1 MIDTAKR
8 LIFLLSFSV
17 ICNTAF
23 AANYQLEPVHTQILF
38 FCDHLGFS
46 KSQGEFLNFEGTFSF
61 DPDDFAA
68 SNVKISIDTASIN
81 MDNQKWN
88 DHMKNQDFFNVEKFP
103 TMTFISTKVEPLSDK
118 TMNVHGNLT
127 MLNHTETVVLN
138 VTHNKSGKHP
148 FSGKY
153 TAGFSATTQVKRSL
167 FGMTYGLPALGDDI
181 EIRLEVEG
189 QKITQ

>member
-1 MIDTAKR
+1 MIPTVKR
-8 LIFLLSFSV
+8 LIFLLLLCFFT
-17 ICNTAF
+17 NPGLTAE
-23 AANYQLEPVHTQILF
+23 YKLEPVHTQILF

-46 KSQGEFLNFEGTFSF
+46 KSQGEFLQFEGSFSF
-61 DPDDFAA
+61 DPDDLSA
-68 SNVKISIDTASIN
+68 SKAEVSIDTASID

-88 DHMKNQDFFNVEKFP
+88 DHMKNQDFFDVEKFP
-103 TMTFISTKVEPLSDK
+103 KMTFISNKVEPLSDN
-118 TMNVHGNLT
+118 TMNVHGDLT
-127 MLNHTETVVLN
+127 ILGHTEPVVLN

-153 TAGFSATTQVKRSL
+153 TAGFSATTEVKRSL

-189 QKITQ
+189 RKITP

>member
-1 MIDTAKR
+1 MITAVKR
-8 LIFLLSFSV
+8 LIFLLFLSLF
-17 ICNTAF
+17 CHTGF

-46 KSQGEFLNFEGTFSF
+46 KSQGEFLKFEGGFSF
-61 DPDDFAA
+61 DPDDLAA
-68 SNVKISIDTASIN
+68 SNVEITIDTASID

-88 DHMKNQDFFNVEKFP
+88 DHMKNQDFFDVEKFP
-103 TMTFISTKVEPLSDK
+103 TMTFISTSIEPLTGSS
-118 TMNVHGNLT
+118 MNVHGNLT
-127 MLNHTETVVLN
+127 ILDHTETVVLH

-153 TAGFSATTQVKRSL
+153 TAGFSATTHVKRSL
-167 FGMTYGLPALGDDI
+167 YGMTYGLPALGDDI

-189 QKITQ
+189 QEIIQ